1 MFFLAQRII
10 DEHQQLIETLS
21 DIDVLVLAC
30 YQFMSVLALLN
41 KLWLKTMTKEKKR
54 YFAIHETEDGWGCSM
69 LQVRQAFHAI
79 SGSFVV

>member
-10 DEHQQLIETLS
+10 DEHQQLIKTLS

-30 YQFMSVLALLN
+30 YKFMSVLALLN

-54 YFAIHETEDGWGCSM
+54 YFAIHETEDG
-69 LQVRQAFHAI
+69 
-79 SGSFVV
+79 